1 MSALMTQPKPPFL
14 KAIPSRPT
22 TSVIIVRLPTAS
34 PTTPFWSM
42 PGWLSIKATKKRPT
56 IPAAMSPKH
65 TAFPIRDL
73 AKIPLSTKPTR
84 LSVPPTTQYNTRGD
98 HHPVAP
104 LSAITKAPA
113 TTSKAHTAATSKT
126 SKAPTSA
133 FLPITDFASF
143 LISIRTLPHES
154 PLVKSMVNPIQDT
167 PNPAPS
173 FAPPSIHP
181 VIAANRSRSMSSC
194 RMRPFPASVSEAGRT
209 WAT

>member
-1 MSALMTQPKPPFL
+1 MS
-14 KAIPSRPT
+14 PT
-22 TSVIIVRLPTAS
+22 HTAS
-34 PTTPFWSM
+34 
-42 PGWLSIKATKKRPT
+42 
-56 IPAAMSPKH
+56 
-65 TAFPIRDL
+65 PIRDL

-84 LSVPPTTQYNTRGD
+84 LSVPPTTQYVNTWYVNHQD
-98 HHPVAP
+98 CNHPVAP

-143 LISIRTLPHES
+143 LISIQTLPHES

-181 VIAANRSRSMSSC
+181 VIAANRSRSMYSC
-194 RMRPFPASVSEAGRT
+194 RMQPFPASVSEAWRT